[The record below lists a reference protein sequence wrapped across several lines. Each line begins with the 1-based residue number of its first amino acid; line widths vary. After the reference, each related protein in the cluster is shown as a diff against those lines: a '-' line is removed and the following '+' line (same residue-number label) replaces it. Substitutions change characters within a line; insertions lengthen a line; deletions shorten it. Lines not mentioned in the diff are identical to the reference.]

1 MNKDEYCKNQI
12 DELNIQLTVTVA
24 HDDYAEAEKKEL
36 QRCKRTAEFK
46 GFRKG
51 MVPMSLIERV
61 YGERVLGEVVNKV
74 LSDAINNFVKENNIK
89 MVGEALP
96 SEDQP
101 EIEWKSGN
109 DFTFKFDIATTSEVN
124 FELSKDD
131 KVKVYEIKVSAE
143 AKKEMKDNL
152 LRQFGS
158 LTDAEQAGEDDF
170 VIVDFAQEGKTVE
183 GSYVGVKNV
192 EGEAKSKFLGAK
204 VGDQFDVNV
213 NEAFT
218 NESDRAYMLKVK
230 KEELASLAPEFHVT
244 VKEVKTFAPAEEN
257 QETYDKIFG
266 ENQVHNAEEFDK
278 AVTARLEENYKQES
292 DYKLSKDLREY
303 LVKKAD
309 IKLPEEFLKRWLFNI
324 NDGKFSKE
332 EIEKEAPAFFE
343 DFRWQMVRG
352 YIMQKFD
359 LKIEEKDVHEAAQ
372 AYVAYQYA
380 SYGMGNVPEAILKD
394 SVARVLQDENTSR
407 RIVENVEATK
417 VIEAVKG
424 AVTLKAEKV
433 SVEDFRTL

>member
-1 MNKDEYCKNQI
+1 MNIVKNQI

-51 MVPMSLIERV
+51 MVPMSLIQKV

-74 LSDAINNFVKENNIK
+74 LSDSINNFVKENNIK

-158 LTDAEQAGEDDF
+158 LTDAEQAGEEDF
-170 VIVDFAQEGKTVE
+170 VIVDFAQDGKTVE

-359 LKIEEKDVHEAAQ
+359 LRIEEKDVHEAAR
-372 AYVAYQYA
+372 AYVSYQYA
-380 SYGMGNVPEAILKD
+380 SYGMGNVPDTILND

>member
-1 MNKDEYCKNQI
+1 MNIVKNQI

-51 MVPMSLIERV
+51 MVPMSLIQKV

-278 AVTARLEENYKQES
+278 AVTARLEENYKRES

-394 SVARVLQDENTSR
+394 SVSRVLQDENTSR

>member
-1 MNKDEYCKNQI
+1 MNIVKNQI

-51 MVPMSLIERV
+51 MVPMSLIQKV

-257 QETYDKIFG
+257 QETFDKIFG

-278 AVTARLEENYKQES
+278 AVNARLEENYKQES

>member
-1 MNKDEYCKNQI
+1 MNIVKNQI
-12 DELNIQLTVTVA
+12 DELNLQLTVTVA
-24 HDDYAEAEKKEL
+24 HDDYAEIERKEL
-36 QRCKRTAEFK
+36 QKCKRTAEFK

-51 MVPMSLIERV
+51 MVPMSLIQRV
-61 YGERVLGEVVNKV
+61 YGERVLGEAVNQV
-74 LSDAINNFVKENNIK
+74 LSESINNFIKENNIK

-124 FELSKDD
+124 FELTKDD
-131 KVKVYEIKVSAE
+131 KVKYYKIEVSDA

-158 LTDAEQAGEDDF
+158 LADTAEAKEEDF
-170 VIVDFAQEGKTVE
+170 VIVDFSQEGKTVE

-192 EGEAKSKFLGAK
+192 EGDAKSKFLGAK

-230 KEELASLAPEFHVT
+230 KEDLEGLNPEFHVT

-257 QETYDKIFG
+257 QETYNKIFG
-266 ENQVHNAEEFDK
+266 EDKVHNAEEFDK
-278 AVTARLEENYKQES
+278 AVAERLEENYKQES
-292 DYKLSKDLREY
+292 DYKFSKDLQDY

-309 IKLPEEFLKRWLFNI
+309 IKLPEEFLKRWLLHI
-324 NDGKFSKE
+324 NEGKFSKE
-332 EIEKEAPAFFE
+332 EIEKESPAFFA

-352 YIMQKFD
+352 YLMQKFG
-359 LKIEEKDVHEAAQ
+359 LKIEEKDVKEAAE

-380 SYGMGNVPEAILKD
+380 AYGMGNVPDSILKD
-394 SVARVLQDENTSR
+394 SANRVLQDENTSR
-407 RIVENVEATK
+407 RIIENVEATK
-417 VIEAVKG
+417 VVEAAKA
-424 AVTLKAEKV
+424 AVSLKNEKV
-433 SVEDFRTL
+433 SVDKFREL

>member
-1 MNKDEYCKNQI
+1 MNIVKNQI

-51 MVPMSLIERV
+51 MVPMSLIQKV

-158 LTDAEQAGEDDF
+158 LTDAAQAGEDDF

-266 ENQVHNAEEFDK
+266 VNQVHNAEEFDK

>member
-1 MNKDEYCKNQI
+1 MNIVKNQI

-51 MVPMSLIERV
+51 MVPMSLIQKV

-131 KVKVYEIKVSAE
+131 KVKVYEIKVSAG

>member
-1 MNKDEYCKNQI
+1 MNIVKNQI

-51 MVPMSLIERV
+51 MVPMSLIQKV

-74 LSDAINNFVKENNIK
+74 LSDSINNFVKENNIK

-170 VIVDFAQEGKTVE
+170 VIVDFAQDGKTVE

-192 EGEAKSKFLGAK
+192 AGEAKSKFLGAK

>member
-1 MNKDEYCKNQI
+1 MNIVKNQI

-244 VKEVKTFAPAEEN
+244 VKEVKAFAPAEEN

-278 AVTARLEENYKQES
+278 AVTARIEENYKQES

-332 EIEKEAPAFFE
+332 EIEKEASAFFE

>member
-1 MNKDEYCKNQI
+1 MNIVKNQI

-394 SVARVLQDENTSR
+394 SVARVLQDENTNR

>member
-1 MNKDEYCKNQI
+1 MNIVKNQI

-51 MVPMSLIERV
+51 MVPMSLIQKV

-131 KVKVYEIKVSAE
+131 KVNVYEIKVSAE

>member
-1 MNKDEYCKNQI
+1 MNIVKNQI

-51 MVPMSLIERV
+51 MVPMSLIQKV

-143 AKKEMKDNL
+143 TKKEMKDNL

-352 YIMQKFD
+352 YLMQKFD

>member
-1 MNKDEYCKNQI
+1 MNIVKNQI

-51 MVPMSLIERV
+51 MVPMSLIQKV

-131 KVKVYEIKVSAE
+131 KVKVYDIKVSAE

-292 DYKLSKDLREY
+292 DYKLSKDLREF

>member
-1 MNKDEYCKNQI
+1 MNIVKNQI

-213 NEAFT
+213 NEAFI

-244 VKEVKTFAPAEEN
+244 VKEVKTFAPAEES

>member
-1 MNKDEYCKNQI
+1 MNIVKNQI

-51 MVPMSLIERV
+51 MVPMSLIQKV

-257 QETYDKIFG
+257 QETYNKIFG

>member
-1 MNKDEYCKNQI
+1 MNIVKNQI

-51 MVPMSLIERV
+51 MVPMSLIQKV

-218 NESDRAYMLKVK
+218 NEFDRAYMLKVK

>member
-1 MNKDEYCKNQI
+1 MNIVKNQI

-74 LSDAINNFVKENNIK
+74 LSDAINSFVKENNIK

-359 LKIEEKDVHEAAQ
+359 LKLEEKDVHEAAQ

>member
-1 MNKDEYCKNQI
+1 MNIVKNQI

-51 MVPMSLIERV
+51 MVPMSLIQKV

-433 SVEDFRTL
+433 SVEYFRTL

>member
-1 MNKDEYCKNQI
+1 MNIVKNQI

-51 MVPMSLIERV
+51 MVPMSLIQKV

-131 KVKVYEIKVSAE
+131 KVKVYEIKVSVE

>member
-1 MNKDEYCKNQI
+1 MNIVKNQI

-51 MVPMSLIERV
+51 MVPMSLIQKV
-61 YGERVLGEVVNKV
+61 YGERVLGEVVNKA

-158 LTDAEQAGEDDF
+158 LTDAEQAGEEDF

>member
-1 MNKDEYCKNQI
+1 MNIVKNQI
-12 DELNIQLTVTVA
+12 DELDIQLTVTVA

-51 MVPMSLIERV
+51 MVPMSLIQKV

-158 LTDAEQAGEDDF
+158 LTDAEQAGEEDF

>member
-1 MNKDEYCKNQI
+1 MNIVKNQI

-266 ENQVHNAEEFDK
+266 KNQVHNAEEFDK

>member
-1 MNKDEYCKNQI
+1 MNIVKNQI

-51 MVPMSLIERV
+51 MVPMSLIQKV

-74 LSDAINNFVKENNIK
+74 LSDAINSFVKENNIK

-158 LTDAEQAGEDDF
+158 LTDAEQAGEEDF

>member
-1 MNKDEYCKNQI
+1 MNIVKNQI

-230 KEELASLAPEFHVT
+230 KEELASLAPEFLVT

>member
-1 MNKDEYCKNQI
+1 MNIVKNQI

-407 RIVENVEATK
+407 RIVENVETTK

>member
-1 MNKDEYCKNQI
+1 MNIVKNQI

-51 MVPMSLIERV
+51 MVPMSLIQKV

-218 NESDRAYMLKVK
+218 NESDRAYMLKEK

>member
-1 MNKDEYCKNQI
+1 MNIVKNQI

-51 MVPMSLIERV
+51 MVPMSLIQKV

>member
-1 MNKDEYCKNQI
+1 MNIVKNQI

-51 MVPMSLIERV
+51 MVPMSLIQKV

-74 LSDAINNFVKENNIK
+74 LSDAINSFVKENNIK

-424 AVTLKAEKV
+424 AVTLKSEKV

>member
-1 MNKDEYCKNQI
+1 MNIVKNQI

-51 MVPMSLIERV
+51 MVPMSLIQKV

-266 ENQVHNAEEFDK
+266 ENHVHNAEEFDK
-278 AVTARLEENYKQES
+278 AVTTRLEENYKQES

>member
-1 MNKDEYCKNQI
+1 MNIVKNQI

-24 HDDYAEAEKKEL
+24 HDDYAEVEKKEL

-158 LTDAEQAGEDDF
+158 LTDAEQAGEEDF

>member
-1 MNKDEYCKNQI
+1 MNIVKNQI

-424 AVTLKAEKV
+424 AVTLEAEKV

>member
-1 MNKDEYCKNQI
+1 MNIVKNQI

-51 MVPMSLIERV
+51 MVPMSLIQKV

-158 LTDAEQAGEDDF
+158 LTDVEQAGEDDF

>member
-1 MNKDEYCKNQI
+1 MNIVKNQI

-51 MVPMSLIERV
+51 MVPMSLIQKV

-309 IKLPEEFLKRWLFNI
+309 IKLPEEFLKRWQFNI

>member
-1 MNKDEYCKNQI
+1 MNIVKNQI

-51 MVPMSLIERV
+51 MVPMSLIQKV

-192 EGEAKSKFLGAK
+192 EGEAKSKFFGAK

>member
-1 MNKDEYCKNQI
+1 
-12 DELNIQLTVTVA
+12 
-24 HDDYAEAEKKEL
+24 
-36 QRCKRTAEFK
+36 
-46 GFRKG
+46 
-51 MVPMSLIERV
+51 MSLIERV

-101 EIEWKSGN
+101 EIEWKSGS

-158 LTDAEQAGEDDF
+158 LTDACQAAEDDF

>member
-1 MNKDEYCKNQI
+1 MNIVKNQI

-51 MVPMSLIERV
+51 MVPMSLIQKV

-230 KEELASLAPEFHVT
+230 KEELASIAPEFHVT

-266 ENQVHNAEEFDK
+266 ENQVHNADEFDK

>member
-1 MNKDEYCKNQI
+1 MNIVKNQI

-407 RIVENVEATK
+407 RIVENVKATK

>member
-1 MNKDEYCKNQI
+1 MNIVKNQI

-24 HDDYAEAEKKEL
+24 HDDYSEAEKKEL

-51 MVPMSLIERV
+51 MVPMSLIQKV

-170 VIVDFAQEGKTVE
+170 VIVDFAQEGKTVQ

-324 NDGKFSKE
+324 NDGKFSKD

-372 AYVAYQYA
+372 AYVSYQYA

>member
-1 MNKDEYCKNQI
+1 MNIVKNQI

-51 MVPMSLIERV
+51 MVPMSLIQKV

-278 AVTARLEENYKQES
+278 AVTTRLEENYKQES

>member
-1 MNKDEYCKNQI
+1 MNIVKNQI

-183 GSYVGVKNV
+183 GSYVGVRNV

-257 QETYDKIFG
+257 QESYDKIFG